1 MSLYV
6 PAGFALGFIAKGKEN
21 IVLYKNTAMRSKKD
35 EMGIDFFDKK
45 LNIKLNKKKFI
56 ISSKDNKNLSLN
68 NFLKKYKYL

>member
-1 MSLYV
+1 MSLHSSRFCSWLYSQ
-6 PAGFALGFIAKGKEN
+6 GKEN

-45 LNIKLNKKKFI
+45 LNLKLNKKKFI

>member
-1 MSLYV
+1 
-6 PAGFALGFIAKGKEN
+6 
-21 IVLYKNTAMRSKKD
+21 MRSKED

-45 LNIKLNKKKFI
+45 LNLKLNKKKFI